1 MGNGI
6 DAVRYPELVI
16 GIAGALG
23 IDIEEIVSSL
33 TDALAAVS
41 YKTRLIHI
49 TREIEGEITN
59 VPLPTTSDFAAEAN
73 FKMDHAN
80 AVCLKYGGPETLMRF
95 AIRAIRQ
102 HRADQIVVAG
112 LDEST
117 PPDERVIPRT
127 AYIIRQLKRPEEV
140 HLLRKVYGK
149 QFILLSAYG
158 SMESRRSALETK
170 LKRSLPLNTPE
181 YEISCNAEELL
192 HRDQNEGIERSGQHL
207 RDTFHLADVFIDGIS
222 KIAMQETIA
231 RFINAFFGKTDIA
244 PSKAEYG
251 MYAAKSA
258 SLRSSDLSRQVGA
271 AIFTADGELITQG
284 CNEVPK
290 AFGGTYWD
298 GEFPDF
304 RDVKLGF
311 DPNDILKKEIV
322 RDLLERLAKGGML
335 SKRALEIGHA
345 AAIVDALL
353 TKPTKDTPEGYG
365 CLSEA
370 AVTDLTEYGRV
381 VHAEMCA
388 ICDAARLGRP
398 IRGAILYCTTFP
410 CHNCTKH
417 LLAAGLSIVIF
428 MEPYPKSKAKELHE
442 HEVEIEERSTERVSF
457 MPFIGISPFRYRDIF
472 EKGRRKSAG
481 IALKWISGGPQPM
494 LDLSAPTYV
503 DLESFEFHKLISDIR
518 PRPADQAMAIPTQ
531 P

>member
-49 TREIEGEITN
+49 TREIADEITN

-102 HRADQIVVAG
+102 HRANQIVVAG
-112 LDEST
+112 MDEST

-127 AYIIRQLKRPEEV
+127 AYIIRKLKRPEEV

-222 KIAMQETIA
+222 KIAMQDTIA
-231 RFINAFFGKTDIA
+231 RFINAF
-244 PSKAEYG
+244 
-251 MYAAKSA
+251 
-258 SLRSSDLSRQVGA
+258 
-271 AIFTADGELITQG
+271 
-284 CNEVPK
+284 
-290 AFGGTYWD
+290 
-298 GEFPDF
+298 
-304 RDVKLGF
+304 
-311 DPNDILKKEIV
+311 
-322 RDLLERLAKGGML
+322 LERLILLQVKRSMECML
-335 SKRALEIGHA
+335 QNQPHS
-345 AAIVDALL
+345 DQ
-353 TKPTKDTPEGYG
+353 
-365 CLSEA
+365 
-370 AVTDLTEYGRV
+370 VTFLDKL
-381 VHAEMCA
+381 
-388 ICDAARLGRP
+388 AR
-398 IRGAILYCTTFP
+398 
-410 CHNCTKH
+410 
-417 LLAAGLSIVIF
+417 
-428 MEPYPKSKAKELHE
+428 PYLQLKEN
-442 HEVEIEERSTERVSF
+442 
-457 MPFIGISPFRYRDIF
+457 
-472 EKGRRKSAG
+472 
-481 IALKWISGGPQPM
+481 
-494 LDLSAPTYV
+494 
-503 DLESFEFHKLISDIR
+503 
-518 PRPADQAMAIPTQ
+518 
-531 P
+531 